1 MKHIEKTLEVNQI
14 FDGKIIKVE
23 LQTVELANNNKATR
37 EIIRHRG
44 GVAIIP
50 ITANKEIFL
59 IRQFRKPYEEEV
71 LEVPAGK
78 LEKDEQ
84 PEVCAARELKE
95 ETGCEAERITY
106 MTVMYPSP
114 GYTDEKIYIY
124 KAEGLT
130 EGELALDEDE
140 FLDVE
145 KYTLDEAVDMVKSGI
160 IKDAKSVIAI
170 MLVASEI
177 NS

>member
-1 MKHIEKTLEVNQI
+1 MGYSEKTIEVEEI
-14 FDGKIIKVE
+14 YEGKILKLELQKVE
-23 LQTVELANNNKATR
+23 LDNKRIVNR

-50 ITANKEIFL
+50 ITESREVIL
-59 IRQFRKPYEEEV
+59 VRQYRKPYDEEL

-95 ETGCEAERITY
+95 ETGCTAADISF
-106 MTVMYPSP
+106 MSVMYPSP

-130 EGELALDEDE
+130 EGSLALDEDE
-140 FLDVE
+140 FLNVE
-145 KYTLDEAVDMVKSGI
+145 KYSLEQAVEMVKSGEI
-160 IKDAKSVIAI
+160 TDAKTVIAI
-170 MLVASEI
+170 LLLYKS
-177 NS
+177 N